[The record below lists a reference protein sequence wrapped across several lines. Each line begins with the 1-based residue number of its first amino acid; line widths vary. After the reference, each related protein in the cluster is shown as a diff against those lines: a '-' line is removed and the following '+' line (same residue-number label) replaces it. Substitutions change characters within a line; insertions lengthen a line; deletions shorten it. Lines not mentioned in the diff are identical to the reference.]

1 MIIYILDQT
10 LKGFS
15 KNFEVSPLTYTIK
28 LDVFEGP
35 FDLLLHLIKINEM
48 DIYDIKIAEITTQY
62 LEYIEKMRQLDL
74 EIAGE
79 FIVMASTLIQL
90 KARQLLP
97 ERESNEES
105 QEDEIYS
112 TEDLIK
118 QLVEYRKF
126 KGVSGFLKE
135 CEEKNFDIFTR
146 DVPFILYEEQTDS
159 EYRTIPMEELIDAF
173 SNVLVYATEDVIHRI
188 IREEFTLEE
197 KIDYFREIL
206 KETEKISFNELIN
219 PKMKKLEIIVSFIAL
234 LELARLKEVNIVQ
247 KKGEYEIFIIRINNE
262 SPI

>member
-1 MIIYILDQT
+1 M
-10 LKGFS
+10 
-15 KNFEVSPLTYTIK
+15 TYTIK

-48 DIYDIKIAEITTQY
+48 DIYDIKIAEITNQY

-97 ERESNEES
+97 EREYEEETP
-105 QEDEIYS
+105 EDEIRS
-112 TEDLIK
+112 TEDLIR
-118 QLVEYRKF
+118 QLIEYRKF
-126 KGVSGFLKE
+126 KEVSEFLKE
-135 CEEKNFDIFTR
+135 CEQRNINIFTR
-146 DVPFILYEEQTDS
+146 DVPFVSEVEQEDS
-159 EYRTIPMEELIDAF
+159 EYQTVPLQELLDAF

-197 KIDYFREIL
+197 KIDYIRVML
-206 KETEKISFNELIN
+206 KETEKILFDELIN

-234 LELARLKEVNIVQ
+234 LELARLKEIAIVQ
-247 KKGEYEIFIIRINNE
+247 KKGEKKILIIRRSNE
-262 SPI
+262 ILGQ

>member
-1 MIIYILDQT
+1 MHL
-10 LKGFS
+10 
-15 KNFEVSPLTYTIK
+15 LTYTIK

-48 DIYDIKIAEITTQY
+48 DIYDIKIAEITNQY

-97 ERESNEES
+97 EREYEEETP
-105 QEDEIYS
+105 EDEIRS
-112 TEDLIK
+112 TEDLIR
-118 QLVEYRKF
+118 QLIEYRKF
-126 KGVSGFLKE
+126 KEVSEFLKE
-135 CEEKNFDIFTR
+135 CEQRNINIFTR
-146 DVPFILYEEQTDS
+146 DVPFVSEVEQEDS
-159 EYRTIPMEELIDAF
+159 EYQTVPLQELLDAF

-197 KIDYFREIL
+197 KIDYIRVML
-206 KETEKISFNELIN
+206 KETEKILFDELIN

-234 LELARLKEVNIVQ
+234 LELARLKEIAIVQ
-247 KKGEYEIFIIRINNE
+247 KKGEKKILIIRRSNE
-262 SPI
+262 ILGQ

>member
-1 MIIYILDQT
+1 
-10 LKGFS
+10 
-15 KNFEVSPLTYTIK
+15 LTYTIK

-48 DIYDIKIAEITTQY
+48 DIYDIKIAEITNQY

-97 ERESNEES
+97 EREYEEETP
-105 QEDEIYS
+105 EDEIRS
-112 TEDLIK
+112 TEDLIR
-118 QLVEYRKF
+118 QLIEYRKF
-126 KGVSGFLKE
+126 KEVSEFLKE
-135 CEEKNFDIFTR
+135 CEQRNINIFTR
-146 DVPFILYEEQTDS
+146 DVPFVSEVEQEDS
-159 EYRTIPMEELIDAF
+159 EYQTVPLQELLDAF

-197 KIDYFREIL
+197 KIDYIRVML
-206 KETEKISFNELIN
+206 KETEKILFDELIN

-234 LELARLKEVNIVQ
+234 LELARLKEIAIVQ
-247 KKGEYEIFIIRINNE
+247 KKGEKKILIIRRSNE
-262 SPI
+262 ILGQ